1 MIHTRKERAQMKNR
15 IVSNKTL
22 TFNNEDRLALATLLV
37 KAGYSVRIGK
47 EKTEGKSTTITFI
60 E

>member
-1 MIHTRKERAQMKNR
+1 MKNR
-15 IVSNKTL
+15 IVSNKTI

-47 EKTEGKSTTITFI
+47 EKSEGKSTTITFI
-60 E
+60 EYWEEGAEEK